1 MVRHMLLLPGLTQC
15 FRSFFSLYFSFYL
28 NQQSISSKQF
38 LFGVCVFQS
47 KMKSPS
53 WKYCMLKSKHFQGN
67 IICSIKSTL
76 LNAIL
81 NAKLNKFIWKWVFVD
96 YGLFTC
102 FQLKKYCLKKYP
114 IHVMSLSQFPR
125 SESYPIYNLCRNS
138 AW

>member
-67 IICSIKSTL
+67 IICSINSTPFWTQNWTNL
-76 LNAIL
+76 FENEFSLTCLN
-81 NAKLNKFIWKWVFVD
+81 V
-96 YGLFTC
+96 YFTC
-102 FQLKKYCLKKYP
+102 FQLKKYYLKKYP
-114 IHVMSLSQFPR
+114 IHVVSLSQSPR
-125 SESYPIYNLCRNS
+125 SKSYPIYNLFRNS